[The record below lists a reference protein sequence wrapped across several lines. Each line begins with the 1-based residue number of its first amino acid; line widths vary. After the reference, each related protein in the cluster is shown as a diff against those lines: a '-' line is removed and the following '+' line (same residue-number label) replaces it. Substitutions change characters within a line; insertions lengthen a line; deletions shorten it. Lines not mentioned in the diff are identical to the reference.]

1 MSNRF
6 TRLLTIAGAAAGLS
20 ACAVQTVQTDP
31 PAVNT
36 GLSAL
41 ASSSDTTPQLPSN
54 PTVAP
59 EPTAALAD
67 APSVDAQALL
77 DRANPPTPPPPD
89 KAEPEDPKVPTRP
102 EPETI
107 SIEAPPKT
115 LTEQIDE
122 AALKLVDLLR
132 QDATS
137 NSTDAF
143 HSAMAL
149 AALEAVR
156 PGSAAKV
163 ITPDSTDGG
172 SLPDDQRTLIT
183 AFKDFVTGL
192 MIASQEK
199 NPKPDFLNNRAAEL
213 ADAFISTRPMRI
225 RAAMV
230 AKVTGFG
237 QYIPL
242 GNGKYQQ
249 GKPIRAVIYTEVR
262 RFQHRTI
269 KEGDTAKAAAQA
281 GDAWAVELTQELQ
294 LIHDADG
301 VKAWQHNEQTITETS
316 RNKKHDFYLVENL
329 TLPPTLSIGAYKLKV
344 IVRDKSSGQEDE
356 AIIPFE
362 VVADPALAS
371 DTGTRIYD

>member
-6 TRLLTIAGAAAGLS
+6 IRLLTIAGAAAGLS

-41 ASSSDTTPQLPSN
+41 SSTTDTTPPLPSN
-54 PTVAP
+54 TAVTP
-59 EPTAALAD
+59 EPTAALSN
-67 APSVDAQALL
+67 APSVDIQAIL
-77 DRANPPTPPPPD
+77 DHSNPPTPEH
-89 KAEPEDPKVPTRP
+89 AEPEDPKVPVP
-102 EPETI
+102 QQPETI
-107 SIEAPPKT
+107 SVEAPPKT
-115 LTEQIDE
+115 LTEQIDD
-122 AALKLVDLLR
+122 AALKLIDLLR
-132 QDATS
+132 QDAAGG
-137 NSTDAF
+137 NNADAF

-156 PGSAAKV
+156 PGSASKV

-183 AFKDFVTGL
+183 AFKDFVSGL

-199 NPKPDFLNNRAAEL
+199 KPKPDFLNDRAAEL

-269 KEGDTAKAAAQA
+269 KEGDTAKASAQA

-371 DTGTRIYD
+371 DSGTRIYD